1 MKHSDMI
8 AELLKDFDSK
18 FPYQVNKKQKDRMS
32 QIMRADVKD
41 WLLTAFTTIQERTE
55 KETIE
60 RVEKETKLY
69 WEKNCYHKCH
79 SGGKEPYKS
88 NWHCLHCGSH
98 IRNGYYRLIA
108 KIKRQS
114 LNKMKGNV

>member
-8 AELLKDFDSK
+8 AEFRKEFTDEGQFLYNF
-18 FPYQVNKKQKDRMS
+18 VERCEH
-32 QIMRADVKD
+32 
-41 WLLTAFTTIQERTE
+41 WLLTAFTTIQEQTE